1 MMLAAQDSDYHSEFY
16 LLFKKL
22 FTYLAA
28 SGLRC
33 STQDLCPL
41 TRDLCPLTWDLQ
53 LWCSVVAV
61 FGWGF
66 SCPGACGILV
76 SRPGI

>member
-1 MMLAAQDSDYHSEFY
+1 MLAAQDSGYHSEFY

-33 STQDLCPL
+33 S